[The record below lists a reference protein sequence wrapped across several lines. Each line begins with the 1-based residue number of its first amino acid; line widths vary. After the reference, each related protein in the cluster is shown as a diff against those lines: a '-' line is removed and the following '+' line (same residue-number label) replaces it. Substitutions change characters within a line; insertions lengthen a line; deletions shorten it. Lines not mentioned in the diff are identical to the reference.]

1 MVTFHQGL
9 GKFKEQLKKGSAERN
24 LGSIPWTAP
33 EILGEE
39 PDVQYEM
46 SDVYSFGNVA
56 KIISYLSPQL
66 IKLSLGIILLEL
78 LTRQAPYEG
87 IR

>member
-1 MVTFHQGL
+1 MFTLIIYNNQGL

-46 SDVYSFGNVA
+46 SDVYSFGIVSEDNL
-56 KIISYLSPQL
+56 ISHNN
-66 IKLSLGIILLEL
+66 
-78 LTRQAPYEG
+78 
-87 IR
+87 